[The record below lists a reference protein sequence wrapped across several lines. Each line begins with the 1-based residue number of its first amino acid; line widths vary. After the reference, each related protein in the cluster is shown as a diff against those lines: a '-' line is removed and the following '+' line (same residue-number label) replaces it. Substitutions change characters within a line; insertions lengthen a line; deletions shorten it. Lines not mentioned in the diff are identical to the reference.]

1 MGVRLDKLLGK
12 SPYSLVQDMMS
23 TTNKVTHLIPKLFDS
38 LKDADL
44 ETGVKLSNE
53 ISQKE
58 GEIDEMKHK
67 IRLIVSQSMFFP
79 FPKRDFMDLIYTID
93 SISDRSETVAKL
105 FTIRTLAYPPELE
118 EKVNEMLSTIQTLR
132 EHLSNIFLD
141 ELNDLVESSFSGPEA
156 QAVNAMID
164 FISQKAHE
172 LELQAHAAL
181 VVIYQDHINLPPR
194 EVILWNRI
202 LDKLEST
209 GLAFEKTAISLRLL
223 MEK

>member
-12 SPYSLVQDMMS
+12 SPYSLVRDMMS
-23 TTNKVTHLIPKLFDS
+23 TTNKVTQLIPKLLLG
-38 LKDADL
+38 LKDGDL
-44 ETGVKLSNE
+44 ELCNRLSEE

-67 IRLIVSQSMFFP
+67 IRIIVSQSMFFP
-79 FPKRDFMDLIYTID
+79 FPKRDFLELIYTID

-105 FTIRTLAYPPELE
+105 FTIRHLSYPAALE
-118 EKVNEMLSTIQTLR
+118 EKVNLMLQTIQTLR
-132 EHLSNIFLD
+132 EYLSNIFLD

-156 QAVNAMID
+156 QAVHAMID
-164 FISQKAHE
+164 GISKKAHE
-172 LELQAHAAL
+172 LEVQTHEAM
-181 VVIYQDHINLPPR
+181 VVLYQDSLGLAPT

-202 LDKLEST
+202 IDKLESV
-209 GLAFEKTAISLRLL
+209 GLAFEKTATALRLL

>member
-12 SPYSLVQDMMS
+12 SPYSLVRDMMS
-23 TTNKVTHLIPKLFDS
+23 TTNKVTHLIPKLLAG
-38 LKDADL
+38 LKANDL
-44 ETGVKLSNE
+44 DQCVQLSDE
-53 ISQKE
+53 ISHKE

-79 FPKRDFMDLIYTID
+79 FPKRDFLELIYTID

-105 FTIRTLAYPPELE
+105 FTIRHLSYPPELE
-118 EKVNEMLSTIQTLR
+118 NKVTLMLDTIQSLR
-132 EHLSNIFLD
+132 EYLSNIFLD

-156 QAVNAMID
+156 QAVHAMID
-164 FISQKAHE
+164 GISQKAHV
-172 LELQAHAAL
+172 LEVHTHEAL
-181 VVIYQDHINLPPR
+181 VVLYQDNLGLAPT

-202 LDKLEST
+202 IDKLESV
-209 GLAFEKTAISLRLL
+209 GLAFEKTATALRLL